1 MASRKHQYSATKLS
15 SSQAMHIPTAL
26 LLLFLIL
33 SSLFLI
39 SLIIFLCAGHPNSG
53 KPRKRERGS
62 GAGGGCGAACGG
74 CGGGC

>member
-1 MASRKHQYSATKLS
+1 MASRKHHSATKLT
-15 SSQAMHIPTAL
+15 SSQAMHISTAL

-53 KPRKRERGS
+53 KPRKREQGS